1 MDDAQLKELK
11 GNLGLAKKVPLNFAF
26 APGSGRNESACEMH
40 RKLPP
45 NKLRLS
51 VKKQSGSAKVLCGV
65 ASVEGKML
73 SLTCEEEPP
82 RPLIKALRKFLVEVK
97 LKHKIQILDLAG
109 SVLVADEDDEAAD
122 QSDQGAADPSP
133 VATQDTALRDEFAVL
148 SGQAQTSVDQN
159 PDRSD
164 AMLGALKTIEKLSD
178 AGEAD
183 KARAGMARL
192 AAALQKQD
200 AAPKSKTDSKGVSA
214 SIKKLLKLRVDT
226 DASYQKLKATLAGNA
241 DPRISR
247 IATHGR
253 KAVFGGSDGL
263 LDGTESDLFAAVA
276 VWNKSTGEDRIA
288 AEAEIRFCIKQLR
301 THVEDST
308 LIRLLEKNPFGE
320 PFQVTGPLVAVLDE
334 IDSQLSH

>member
-11 GNLGLAKKVPLNFAF
+11 GNLGLAKKVQLNFAF

-82 RPLIKALRKFLVEVK
+82 RPLIKALRKFLIEVK
-97 LKHKIQILDLAG
+97 LKHKIQILDLDG
-109 SVLVADEDDEAAD
+109 SVLVADEEDEIANQGTKDASIAEVEDTSVREEFAALSAKVQYSAD
-122 QSDQGAADPSP
+122 Q
-133 VATQDTALRDEFAVL
+133 T
-148 SGQAQTSVDQN
+148 

-164 AMLGALKTIEKLSD
+164 AMLGALNTIEKLID
-178 AGEAD
+178 AGQAG
-183 KARAGMARL
+183 KARAGMERL
-192 AAALQKQD
+192 ATALEKQS

-226 DASYQKLKATLAGNA
+226 DASYDKLKATLAGND

-263 LDGTESDLFAAVA
+263 LDGMESDLFAAVA
-276 VWNKSTGEDRIA
+276 VWNKSTGDDRIA

-301 THVEDST
+301 AHVKDST

-320 PFQVTGPLVAVLDE
+320 SFQVAAPLVAVLDE
-334 IDSQLSH
+334 IDSQLAH